1 MVALKAMP
9 SESVENNS
17 DRTGAP
23 RILLIEDEAGIA
35 DAVVYGL
42 SREGFAVVW
51 KTSIREGLEAFD
63 DSFDLVLLDVG
74 LPDGSGFDACKA
86 ILRRRDVPV
95 VFLTARSEEIDRVV
109 GLEIGG
115 DDYIVKPFSPRE
127 LVARLRARLRAR
139 GPRTFVSES
148 VNPMKVTESVH
159 GLSVDT
165 ERAKAR
171 CRGAELDLTRT
182 EYGILVALLEKPG
195 RVLSRA
201 RLMEMAWDEAS
212 PSLERTVDAHVKSL
226 RAKIRQVD
234 PSLDPIETRRGI
246 GYCLKDAT

>member
-1 MVALKAMP
+1 MSPELAAHSP
-9 SESVENNS
+9 AQA
-17 DRTGAP
+17 GAP

-63 DSFDLVLLDVG
+63 DSFDLVLMDVG

-86 ILRRRDVPV
+86 ILKSRDVPV

-139 GPRTFVSES
+139 GARPTA
-148 VNPMKVTESVH
+148 TEIVKTAAMTETVH
-159 GLSVDT
+159 GLSVDP
-165 ERAKAR
+165 EKAKAR
-171 CRGAELDLTRT
+171 CNGVELDLTRT
-182 EYGILVALLEKPG
+182 EYGVLVALLEKPG

-201 RLMEMAWDEAS
+201 RLMELAWDEAS

-226 RAKIRQVD
+226 RAKIRHVAPD
-234 PSLDPIETRRGI
+234 LDPIETRRGI
-246 GYCLKDAT
+246 GYCLKDSP